1 MRKIDVGILK
11 SCLGLLSRL
20 RLERRAKKVFQ
31 ELDDRDVLA
40 VQQLRVLIL
49 EREYIPDHIFGGL
62 RWQAD
67 EEILGKK
74 QQKSADQR

>member
-20 RLERRAKKVFQ
+20 RPERGAKKVFQ

-40 VQQLRVLIL
+40 VQQFRVLIL

-62 RWQAD
+62 ARTLFAFSHAS
-67 EEILGKK
+67 EHLHPV
-74 QQKSADQR
+74 R